1 MLILPYRSQ
10 NYGSHSDLS
19 IGNKMPEIPH
29 LSQEQAEALLDS
41 VNNLGVVARIDCEA
55 REITMEK

>member
-1 MLILPYRSQ
+1 MS
-10 NYGSHSDLS
+10 LS
-19 IGNKMPEIPH
+19 EAKRCVDALLGNKMPEIPH